1 LTGTTS
7 VHAGLLDMDGRETK
21 IYEEA
26 AALWR
31 ELYGEQPPVR
41 DGALLLDMITQNLSL
56 CEYERLRSPYLRPS
70 TITGPRRREA
80 RAG

>member
-1 LTGTTS
+1 
-7 VHAGLLDMDGRETK
+7 MDGRNIK

-41 DGALLLDMITQNLSL
+41 DGAILLDMITQGLPAA
-56 CEYERLRSPYLRPS
+56 EYNRLRSPYLRPS
-70 TITGPRRREA
+70 TITGPRRS
-80 RAG
+80 RANPG

>member
-1 LTGTTS
+1 
-7 VHAGLLDMDGRETK
+7 MDGRETK

-31 ELYGEQPPVR
+31 ALYDEQPPVR
-41 DGALLLDMITQNLSL
+41 DGALLLDIITQGLPAT
-56 CEYERLRSPYLRPS
+56 EYDRIRSPYLRPA
-70 TITGPRRREA
+70 TITGPRTRAA

>member
-1 LTGTTS
+1 
-7 VHAGLLDMDGRETK
+7 MDGRDAK

-41 DGALLLDMITQNLSL
+41 DGAILLDMITQRLPAT
-56 CEYERLRSPYLRPS
+56 EYYRWRSPYLRRS
-70 TITGPRRREA
+70 TITGPRRSGMS
-80 RAG
+80 AG

>member
-1 LTGTTS
+1 
-7 VHAGLLDMDGRETK
+7 MDGRETR

-41 DGALLLDMITQNLSL
+41 DGAILLDMITQRLPAT
-56 CEYERLRSPYLRPS
+56 EYDRLRSPFLRPS

-80 RAG
+80 RAS

>member
-1 LTGTTS
+1 
-7 VHAGLLDMDGRETK
+7 MDVREIR

-41 DGALLLDMITQNLSL
+41 DGSLLLDMITQGLTPT
-56 CEYERLRSPYLRPS
+56 EYERLRSPYLRAS
-70 TITGPRRREA
+70 TITGPRRNVVGA
-80 RAG
+80 

>member
-1 LTGTTS
+1 
-7 VHAGLLDMDGRETK
+7 MDGRDAR

-41 DGALLLDMITQNLSL
+41 DGAVLLDMITQRLPAS
-56 CEYERLRSPYLRPS
+56 EYYRLRSPYLRPA
-70 TITGPRRREA
+70 TITGPRRSGA

>member
-1 LTGTTS
+1 
-7 VHAGLLDMDGRETK
+7 MEGREAR

-41 DGALLLDMITQNLSL
+41 DGAILLDMITQKLPAGQS
-56 CEYERLRSPYLRPS
+56 YRLRSPYLRPS
-70 TITGPRRREA
+70 TITGPRRSGVS
-80 RAG
+80 AG

>member
-1 LTGTTS
+1 
-7 VHAGLLDMDGRETK
+7 MDGRDIK

-41 DGALLLDMITQNLSL
+41 DGSILLDMITQGLADT
-56 CEYERLRSPYLRPS
+56 EYNRLRSPYLRPS
-70 TITGPRRREA
+70 TIVGPRRSGA
-80 RAG
+80 NH

>member
-1 LTGTTS
+1 MLG
-7 VHAGLLDMDGRETK
+7 MDGRELR

-41 DGALLLDMITQNLSL
+41 DGSLLLDMITQGLSATQ
-56 CEYERLRSPYLRPS
+56 YDRLRSPYLRPA
-70 TITGPRRREA
+70 TITGPRPRC
-80 RAG
+80 AGADE

>member
-1 LTGTTS
+1 MGTPR
-7 VHAGLLDMDGRETK
+7 VRAGLLDMDGRNSK

-31 ELYGEQPPVR
+31 ELYGEPPPIR
-41 DGALLLDMITQNLSL
+41 DGVLLLDMITQQLP
-56 CEYERLRSPYLRPS
+56 ETGYHRIRSPYLRPS

-80 RAG
+80 RS

>member
-1 LTGTTS
+1 
-7 VHAGLLDMDGRETK
+7 MNGREAR

-41 DGALLLDMITQNLSL
+41 DGSMLLDMITQRLPDS
-56 CEYERLRSPYLRPS
+56 EYYRLRSPYLRPS
-70 TITGPRRREA
+70 TITGPRRSGMG
-80 RAG
+80 AG